1 MDEIEYDIRIHFNN
15 RNSISCGMSELAWFV
30 FRKELAMLS
39 SVKRVEVKKHNSLK
53 IDTYYRAELELMS

>member
-1 MDEIEYDIRIHFNN
+1 MEEIEYDIRIHFNN

-39 SVKRVEVKKHNSLK
+39 SVKRVEVKKHGSLK
-53 IDTYYRAELELMS
+53 IDNYYRVELELMS

>member
-39 SVKRVEVKKHNSLK
+39 SVRRVEVKKHGSLK
-53 IDTYYRAELELMS
+53 IDNYYRAELELMS

>member
-1 MDEIEYDIRIHFNN
+1 MEDIEYDIRIHFNN

-39 SVKRVEVKKHNSLK
+39 SVRRVEVKRHNSIK
-53 IDTYYRAELELMS
+53 IDTYYPAELELMS